1 MQESNNNM
9 PTSTD
14 SNQPSSHHRTMAMLM
29 YILGIF
35 FPILAPLIIWAL
47 MKDEGEFINKC
58 GKEALNFHISFTI
71 YSCICSILV
80 FIIIGIPLLLAIML
94 TAFVLNIIAG
104 VKAYEGEIY
113 RVPLII
119 RFIT

>member
-1 MQESNNNM
+1 MQESSNNM

-14 SNQPSSHHRTMAMLM
+14 SNQPSSDHRTMAMLM
-29 YILGIF
+29 YLLGIF
-35 FPILAPLIIWAL
+35 FPIVAPLIIWAL

-113 RVPLII
+113 HVPLII

>member
-1 MQESNNNM
+1 M
-9 PTSTD
+9 PTNTEN
-14 SNQPSSHHRTMAMLM
+14 NQTSSQHRTMAMLM

-47 MKDEGEFINKC
+47 MKDESEFINKC

-71 YSCICSILV
+71 YSCISSILILIV
-80 FIIIGIPLLLAIML
+80 IGIPLLFAVMLA
-94 TAFVLNIIAG
+94 AFVLNIIAG
-104 VKAYEGEIY
+104 VQAYEGKIY
-113 RVPLII
+113 RIPLII